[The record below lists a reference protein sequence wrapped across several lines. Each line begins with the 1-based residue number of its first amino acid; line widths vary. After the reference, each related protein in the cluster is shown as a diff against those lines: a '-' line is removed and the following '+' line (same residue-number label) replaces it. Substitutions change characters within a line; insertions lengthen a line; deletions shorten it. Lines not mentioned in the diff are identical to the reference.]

1 MNNKTCT
8 VCKIEKDINN
18 FYKKYSKCKDSYT
31 KRGVKRYYHNKE
43 NKSVQKKYIMKKVE
57 IKI

>member
-31 KRGVKRYYHNKE
+31 KRGVKRYYHNKKI
-43 NKSVQKKYIMKKVE
+43 NQFKKNIL
-57 IKI
+57 